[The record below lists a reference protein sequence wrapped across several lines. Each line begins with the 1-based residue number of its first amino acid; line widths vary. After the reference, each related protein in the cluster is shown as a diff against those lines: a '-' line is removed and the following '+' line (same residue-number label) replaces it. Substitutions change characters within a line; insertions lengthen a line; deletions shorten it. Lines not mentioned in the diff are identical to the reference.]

1 MEHHWRPHIPIE
13 TDALFTVVTYATN
26 FRELEAEVATH
37 ISRGDTLVLMTDRH
51 DVELGRRTQETVQ
64 QLRQQ
69 WQMLKQQADRKK
81 STAKNY
87 EDKLDRFR

>member
-1 MEHHWRPHIPIE
+1 
-13 TDALFTVVTYATN
+13 
-26 FRELEAEVATH
+26 
-37 ISRGDTLVLMTDRH
+37 MTDRH
-51 DVELGRRTQETVQ
+51 DVALGRRTQETVQ

-69 WQMLKQQADRKK
+69 WQLLKQQADKKK